1 VKSGGIH
8 SIRYDSYKVAKL
20 GLIYLVVLF
29 VSVFLLGNDISLNIK
44 NIDTFSVDTRVGL
57 MILGSHLTTGVN
69 IAIAI
74 ISVIVT
80 AIISLLEFNK
90 LLKANL
96 TGDLFFRLV
105 LILQI
110 IFTLALVFKC
120 LTNLPSF
127 GIGGVYNG
135 V

>member
-1 VKSGGIH
+1 MKSGGIH
-8 SIRYDSYKVAKL
+8 SIRYDCYKVAKL
-20 GLIYLVVLF
+20 GLIYLGILF
-29 VSVFLLGNDISLNIK
+29 ISVFVLGNDISLNVR
-44 NIDTFSVDTRVGL
+44 NIDNFSVDTRVGL

-69 IAIAI
+69 IVIAI
-74 ISVIVT
+74 ISVIAT

-90 LLKANL
+90 LIKANL
-96 TGDLFFRLV
+96 TGDLLFRLV
-105 LILQI
+105 IILQI

>member
-1 VKSGGIH
+1 MSSLGLH
-8 SIRYDSYKVAKL
+8 NIRCDSYKVSKL
-20 GLIYLVVLF
+20 GLIYLVILF

-44 NIDTFSVDTRVGL
+44 NISDFSVDTRIGL

-69 IAIAI
+69 IAIAV
-74 ISVIVT
+74 ISVIIT
-80 AIISLLEFNK
+80 AIVSLLEFNK
-90 LLKANL
+90 LIKANL
-96 TGDLFFRLV
+96 TGDLFFRLMIV
-105 LILQI
+105 LQI

-120 LTNLPSF
+120 LTNLPSY